1 MDFEFTPENEA
12 LRQEVRRFIAENTT
26 PELVAELKAAPN
38 GGEGTPGPHVQ
49 RLRQLVFEKGW
60 LAASWPKEY
69 GGLEMDRVDQFI
81 VEEEFVRARVGV
93 GLGATF
99 EQAGAIMAAGTEEQ
113 KRYFLPRML
122 TGEVSMAMGYTEPTG
137 GTDLASLQTRAQA
150 DGDEY
155 VINGQKMYCSAAH
168 YASHV
173 YLMTRTDPDLPKHRG
188 ISIFLVPMDTPGISY
203 TPLWTL
209 PGGRTNMLYLD
220 NVRVP
225 HTAMLGER
233 NRGWYI
239 ASAALNLGRGGATRY
254 YEYVE
259 ELEHLIDYIKTMTFD
274 GHSLAAEPAI
284 REHLAELYCEAQVC
298 RLFLWRNIS
307 FEKQGINPPYEISSQ
322 KVWGPEFWV
331 KSSQAITQVLG
342 PYAQLEEGAELAPED
357 GWFAKKYLGAA
368 RGTFAHGGVQVM
380 RNQIA
385 KRGLG
390 LPTGIG

>member
-1 MDFEFTPENEA
+1 MDFGFTAENERLREEVREFIRDNTSPAVLAELRSSTEGRTGPLVKA
-12 LRQEVRRFIAENTT
+12 LREK
-26 PELVAELKAAPN
+26 VAA
-38 GGEGTPGPHVQ
+38 
-49 RLRQLVFEKGW
+49 KGW
-60 LAASWPKEY
+60 LAMSWPAEY
-69 GGLEMDRVDQFI
+69 GGLEADRVDQFI
-81 VEEEFVRARVGV
+81 VEEEFVRANIGV
-93 GLGATF
+93 GLGTTF
-99 EQAGAIMAAGTEEQ
+99 EQAGAIMAAGSEEQ

-122 TGEVSMAMGYTEPTG
+122 TGDVTFAMGYTEPSG
-137 GTDLASLQTRAQA
+137 GTDLASLQTRAQE

-188 ISIFLVPMDTPGISY
+188 ISIFLVPMDTPGISV

-225 HTAMLGER
+225 RSAMLGER

-239 ASAALNLGRGGATRY
+239 GAAALNLGRGGAFRY

-259 ELEHLIDYIKTMTFD
+259 ELERVIRFLKTHQF
-274 GHSLAAEPAI
+274 GGRSLLAEPEVRNA
-284 REHLAELYCEAQVC
+284 LAELHCEAQVC

-307 FEKQGINPPYEISSQ
+307 FDMRGINPSYEISSQ
-322 KVWGPEFWV
+322 KLWGPEYWV
-331 KSSQAITQVLG
+331 RSSQVITQILG
-342 PYAQLEEGAELAPED
+342 PYAQLIAGSELAPED
-357 GWFAKKYLGAA
+357 GWFVRKYVGAS

-390 LPTGIG
+390 LPAGIG

>member
-1 MDFEFTPENEA
+1 MDFGFSSENEA
-12 LRQEVRRFIAENTT
+12 LREEVRQFIRENTS
-26 PELVAELKAAPN
+26 PELLEELK
-38 GGEGTPGPHVQ
+38 GSVEGQTGPLVGA
-49 RLRQLVFEKGW
+49 LRRKVADKGW
-60 LAASWPKEY
+60 LAMSWPPEY
-69 GGLEMDRVDQFI
+69 GGLQADRVDQFI
-81 VEEEFVRARVGV
+81 VEEEFVRANIGV

-99 EQAGAIMAAGTEEQ
+99 EQAGAIMTAGTDEQ
-113 KRYFLPRML
+113 KRFFLPRML
-122 TGEVSMAMGYTEPTG
+122 TGEVTFAMGYTEPSG
-137 GTDLASLQTRAQA
+137 GTDLASLQTRAQE

-188 ISIFLVPMDTPGISY
+188 ISIFLVPMETPGISF

-225 HTAMLGER
+225 RDTMLGER

-239 ASAALNLGRGGATRY
+239 AAAALNLGRGGAFRY

-259 ELEHLIDYIKTMTFD
+259 ELERAIDFVKTHRFN
-274 GHSLAAEPAI
+274 GQSLTDQPEL
-284 REHLAELYCEAQVC
+284 RERLAELYCEAQVC

-307 FEKQGINPPYEISSQ
+307 FDMRGINPPYEISSQ

-331 KSSQAITQVLG
+331 KSSQFITQVLG
-342 PYAQLEEGAELAPED
+342 PYAQLIEGSDLTPEG
-357 GWFAKKYLGAA
+357 GWFVKKYLGAS

-390 LPTGIG
+390 LPAGIG

>member
-1 MDFEFTPENEA
+1 MDFGFSTENEG
-12 LRQEVRRFIAENTT
+12 LRADVQQFIRDHTS
-26 PELVAELKAAPN
+26 PELLQELKDN
-38 GGEGTPGPHVQ
+38 RDGQTGPLVEQ
-49 RLRQLVFEKGW
+49 LRRNVAEKGW
-60 LAASWPKEY
+60 LAMSWPREY
-69 GGLEMDRVDQFI
+69 GGLDASRIDQFI
-81 VEEEFVRARVGV
+81 VEEEFVRANIGV
-93 GLGATF
+93 GLSATF

-122 TGEVSMAMGYTEPTG
+122 TGEVSFAMGYTEPNA
-137 GTDLASLQTRAQA
+137 GTDLASLETRAEE

-155 VINGQKMYCSAAH
+155 LINGQKMYCSAAH

-188 ISIFLVPMDTPGISY
+188 ISIFLVPMDTPGISH

-225 HTAMLGER
+225 RDAMLGER
-233 NRGWYI
+233 NRGWYVG
-239 ASAALNLGRGGATRY
+239 AAALNLGRGGAYRY

-259 ELEHLIDYIKTMTFD
+259 ELERLVHYVKTHTF
-274 GHSLAAEPAI
+274 GGRSLAADPEI
-284 REHLAELYCEAQVC
+284 RECLAELYCEAQVC

-307 FEKQGINPPYEISSQ
+307 YELRGVNPPYEISSQ
-322 KVWGPEFWV
+322 KIWGSEFWV
-331 KSSQAITQVLG
+331 KSSQRITQILG
-342 PYAQLEEGAELAPED
+342 PYAQLTDGSDLAPEE
-357 GWFAKKYLGAA
+357 GWFVKKYLGAA
-368 RGTFAHGGVQVM
+368 RGTFAHGGVQVL

-390 LPTGIG
+390 LPAAPG

>member
-1 MDFEFTPENEA
+1 MDFGFSPENEA
-12 LRQEVRRFIAENTT
+12 LRQQVRDFINEHTT
-26 PELVAELKAAPN
+26 PELLAELRAAPN
-38 GGEGTPGPHVQ
+38 NAEGATGPHL
-49 RLRQLVFEKGW
+49 RKLRQEVFETGW

-69 GGLEMDRVDQFI
+69 GGLDMDRVDQFI
-81 VEEEFVRARVGV
+81 VEEAFTRARIGV
-93 GLGATF
+93 GMGATF

-122 TGEVSMAMGYTEPTG
+122 TGEITFAMGYTEPTG

-150 DGDEY
+150 DGDDFL
-155 VINGQKMYCSAAH
+155 INGQKMYCSAAH

-188 ISIFLVPMDTPGISY
+188 ISIFLVPMDTPGISF

-225 HTAMLGER
+225 RTAMLGEL
-233 NRGWYI
+233 NRGWYVG
-239 ASAALNLGRGGATRY
+239 AAALNLGRGGATRY

-259 ELEHLIDYIKTMTFD
+259 ELEHLLAYLTTATFA
-274 GHSLAAEPAI
+274 GRSLADEPEV
-284 REHLAELYCEAQVC
+284 RDRLAELYCEAQVC

-307 FEKQGINPPYEISSQ
+307 FEQRGINPPYEISSQ
-322 KVWGPEFWV
+322 KLWGPEFWV
-331 KSSQAITQVLG
+331 KASQAITQVLG
-342 PYAQLEEGAELAPED
+342 PYAQLTGASELAPED
-357 GWFAKKYLGAA
+357 GWYVKKYVGAA

>member
-1 MDFEFTPENEA
+1 MDYGFSEENDA
-12 LRQEVRRFIAENTT
+12 LRSEVRQFIRENTS
-26 PELVAELKAAPN
+26 PELLAELK
-38 GGEGTPGPHVQ
+38 GGREGHVGPLVDA
-49 RLRQLVFEKGW
+49 LRKKVADKGW
-60 LAASWPKEY
+60 LAMSWPPEY
-69 GGLEMDRVDQFI
+69 GGLQATRVEQFI
-81 VEEEFVRARVGV
+81 VEEEFVRANVGV

-122 TGEVSMAMGYTEPTG
+122 TGEVSFAMGYTEPSG
-137 GTDLASLQTRAQA
+137 GTDLASLQTRAQE
-150 DGDEY
+150 DGDDY

-168 YASHV
+168 YASHC
-173 YLMTRTDPDLPKHRG
+173 YLMTRTDPELPKHRG
-188 ISIFLVPMDTPGISY
+188 ISIFLVPMDTPGIAV

-225 HTAMLGER
+225 RSAMLGER

-239 ASAALNLGRGGATRY
+239 AAAALNLGRGGAFRY

-259 ELEHLIDYIKTMTFD
+259 ELERVIDFIKTHRFQ
-274 GHSLAAEPAI
+274 GRSLADEPGI
-284 REHLAELYCEAQVC
+284 RESLAELYTEAQVC

-307 FEKQGINPPYEISSQ
+307 FDMRGMNPPYEISSQ
-322 KVWGPEFWV
+322 KLWGPEFWV
-331 KSSQAITQVLG
+331 KSSQVITQMLG
-342 PYAQLEEGAELAPED
+342 PYAQLIEGSDLAPED
-357 GWFAKKYLGAA
+357 GWFVRKYLGAA

-390 LPTGIG
+390 LPAGIG

>member
-1 MDFEFTPENEA
+1 MDFGFSGENEA
-12 LRQEVRRFIAENTT
+12 LRDEVRKFIRENTS
-26 PELVAELKAAPN
+26 PELLAELKAST
-38 GGEGTPGPHVQ
+38 EGHAGPLVAA
-49 RLRQLVFEKGW
+49 LRQRVADKGW
-60 LAASWPKEY
+60 LAMSWPPEY
-69 GGLEMDRVDQFI
+69 GGLQASRVEQFI
-81 VEEEFVRARVGV
+81 VEEEFVRANVGV
-93 GLGATF
+93 GLGTTF

-113 KRYFLPRML
+113 KRFFLPRML
-122 TGEVSMAMGYTEPTG
+122 TGEVSFAMGYTEPSG
-137 GTDLASLQTRAQA
+137 GTDLASLQTRAKE
-150 DGDEY
+150 DGDEF

-188 ISIFLVPMDTPGISY
+188 ISIFLVPMDTPGISV

-225 HTAMLGER
+225 RDMMLGER

-239 ASAALNLGRGGATRY
+239 AAAALNLGRGGAFRY

-259 ELEHLIDYIKTMTFD
+259 ELERAIEFIKTRRFN
-274 GHSLAAEPAI
+274 GRSLAEEPEI
-284 REHLAELYCEAQVC
+284 RQSLAELYTEAQVC

-307 FEKQGINPPYEISSQ
+307 FDMRGINPPYEISSQ
-322 KVWGPEFWV
+322 KLWGPEFWV
-331 KSSQAITQVLG
+331 KSSQVITQILG
-342 PYAQLEEGAELAPED
+342 PYAQLIEGSDLTPED
-357 GWFAKKYLGAA
+357 GWFVRKYLGAA

-390 LPTGIG
+390 LPAGIG